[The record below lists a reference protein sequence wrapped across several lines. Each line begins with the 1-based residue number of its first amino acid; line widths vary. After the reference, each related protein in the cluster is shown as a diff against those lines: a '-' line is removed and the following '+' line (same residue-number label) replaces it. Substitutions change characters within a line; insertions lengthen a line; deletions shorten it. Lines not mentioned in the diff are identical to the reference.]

1 MKKHHRV
8 NAKKKST
15 NFVTNVILFSG
26 IEFRKINKLK
36 FLNYIMKFMFDE
48 GRYSCHT
55 DIYL

>member
-1 MKKHHRV
+1 MIIDLMLKKI
-8 NAKKKST
+8 T

-36 FLNYIMKFMFDE
+36 FRNYIMKSMFDG
-48 GRYSCHT
+48 GRYNCHT